1 MSVEA
6 GQARGLSTER
16 LVPTLCGPRQLGC
29 MFGIS
34 QTCGGSTGGYRMD
47 QQDDLDFL
55 ASFGIT
61 P

>member
-1 MSVEA
+1 MA
-6 GQARGLSTER
+6 GKR
-16 LVPTLCGPRQLGC
+16 
-29 MFGIS
+29 
-34 QTCGGSTGGYRMD
+34 QTCSGTPGGYRMD